1 MMEADTIMLFV
12 WIALMIVF
20 TVVEAATVQLVTI
33 WFAVGSLVA
42 LIANI
47 AGANIVVQW
56 VLFVAVSAV
65 CLLATRPLVK
75 RVVNAKAQPTN
86 ADRFIGQTALVTEG
100 IDNEIGTGR
109 VNAKGTIWTAR
120 SLHGEQIEPGA
131 SVVIKKIEGVKVM
144 VARTP

>member
-1 MMEADTIMLFV
+1 MEAGTIMLFV

-20 TVVEAATVQLVTI
+20 AIAEAATVQLITI

-56 VLFVAVSAV
+56 ILFVAVSAV

-75 RVVNAKAQPTN
+75 KVVNAKAQPTN
-86 ADRFIGQTALVTEG
+86 ADRFIGQTALVIEK
-100 IDNEIGTGR
+100 IDNEIGTGQ

-120 SLHGEQIEPGA
+120 SLDGEQIEKDA
-131 SVVIKKIEGVKVM
+131 SVVIEKIEGVKVM
-144 VARTP
+144 VTRAS

>member
-1 MMEADTIMLFV
+1 MEAGTIMLFV

-100 IDNEIGTGR
+100 IDNETGTGR

-120 SLHGEQIEPGA
+120 SLHGEQIELGA